1 MRLTLRSLLAYLDDM
16 LDPAQAKEIGDKIT
30 ESEYASTLAERIR
43 EVMRRRRLSAPD
55 LADKDPNININ
66 LISEYLD
73 NTLSPE
79 EVAKIE
85 RVCLESDLHLAEV
98 AACHQIL
105 TMILGEPVNIE
116 SSTRERMY
124 SLGPVE
130 SAIYQQGDTG
140 SSVEI
145 VPVTERSS
153 DDAIP
158 VGGSSHEFRLP
169 PSETEK
175 VELPD
180 NIIPLPMWRR
190 ALLPLV
196 LCGVAGVWMWFV
208 YDDYFNPGGTGTHI
222 SKDEEAKKEDQFEA
236 KGDEDQLADAGDLA
250 ADKEES
256 EKETGENSKKT
267 DDDKSKSEEPPAKVQ
282 IAKSEPKAEEKS
294 VPIPPGTEKSDELAK
309 VTPSDLEEKNPKSPV
324 EDVKE
329 EEKTEPDSE
338 KENGE
343 KANSE
348 KVSTE
353 KMKKESSPEVP
364 DKKIAEADQK
374 KSEKK
379 SELEQF
385 PKSDINAEPVSISYE
400 EDRNILIR
408 FAEKKGE
415 EPAGWYVVK
424 NEEYLVPGDRIAV
437 PNPFRVDLDVE
448 TLGCHFV
455 LEQNFKGIIL
465 GPNEAAR
472 TGIEISQG
480 AVIVQRNPETGE
492 GTYSFSLKIGKHLW
506 KVDLLSE
513 TTVCGIDV
521 SPRQPDS
528 VTEELTGDLFN
539 CTIYVTQGNV
549 RIADGKSLLK
559 VLEAG
564 RHLRLSDNK
573 DNSIESTRIVL
584 NGFPG
589 WITEPDEL
597 SPIQRRTGNLILK
610 EFDRES
616 NANENFVSLASHDH
630 GRIATHAVETLE
642 LTENYPA
649 LVELLSQSKS
659 PKKHDMHIALI
670 NSIRNLMGADPRN
683 GPLIEEE
690 VHRKFH
696 EDEGD
701 IVVRLLWGYQLA
713 DAEDPLISDQLV
725 SYLGSSNI
733 IIRELASYHVRRLT
747 GRKFDYQPH
756 ASTSQRRTLLRRI
769 QKHIDRYGALIPP
782 KKTSGE
788 PKKKEKPSKLKDEKI
803 PEPPKASL

>member
-130 SAIYQQGDTG
+130 SAIYQQSDTG

-153 DDAIP
+153 DEAIP
-158 VGGSSHEFRLP
+158 LGGSSHEFRLP
-169 PSETEK
+169 PSEKEK
-175 VELPD
+175 VELPE
-180 NIIPLPMWRR
+180 NIIPLPLWRR
-190 ALLPLV
+190 ALAPLGLCAIAVIWV
-196 LCGVAGVWMWFV
+196 LFV
-208 YDDYFNPGGTGTHI
+208 YDDYFNPGGNETHI

-236 KGDEDQLADAGDLA
+236 KGDEDQLADAGDPA
-250 ADKEES
+250 VDKKDGNEES
-256 EKETGENSKKT
+256 QPDEKSEKT
-267 DDDKSKSEEPPAKVQ
+267 DGDKTKSEAPPAKVK
-282 IAKSEPKAEEKS
+282 IAKGEPKAEEKS
-294 VPIPPGTEKSDELAK
+294 VPVPPGTEKTDELAK
-309 VTPSDLEEKNPKSPV
+309 VTPSDLDEKNPKPPV
-324 EDVKE
+324 KDVKE
-329 EEKTEPDSE
+329 AEKP
-338 KENGE
+338 EN
-343 KANSE
+343 KKDKNN
-348 KVSTE
+348 TE
-353 KMKKESSPEVP
+353 KMKKESDPEVP
-364 DKKIAEADQK
+364 EKKIAEVDQEK
-374 KSEKK
+374 AEKK
-379 SELEQF
+379 SDSEQF
-385 PKSDINAEPVSISYE
+385 PKSDINADPVSISYE

-408 FAEKKGE
+408 FEEKNGE

-448 TLGCHFV
+448 TLGCHFA

-465 GPNEAAR
+465 GPNEAAQ

-480 AVIVQRNPETGE
+480 AVIVQKNPETGE
-492 GTYSFSLKIGKHLW
+492 GTYSFSLKIGTHLW
-506 KVDLLSE
+506 KVDLLGE

-521 SPRQPDS
+521 RPRQPDS
-528 VTEELTGDLFN
+528 VTEELKGDLFN
-539 CTIYVTQGNV
+539 CTIYVTRGNV

-642 LTENYPA
+642 LTANYPS

-670 NSIRNLMGADPRN
+670 NSIRNLMGANSKN
-683 GPLIEEE
+683 GPLVEEE

-696 EDEGD
+696 EDESD

-769 QKHIDRYGALIPP
+769 QKHIDRYGALVPP
-782 KKTSGE
+782 KKSSGE
-788 PKKKEKPSKLKDEKI
+788 PKKKEKQPEPEKEKI
-803 PEPPKASL
+803 PDPPKATL